1 MAAPPFCSFT
11 AFYERKVS
19 GAYTLIGAK
28 TGGDMSYLRTTMPKK
43 NGSANAVKTRARLVS
58 KRSTKRVSAKKTASR
73 KKPAGKA
80 QPPQKLFHAKEW
92 FGAFPELAGPT
103 VKVQRQMRDEW

>member
-1 MAAPPFCSFT
+1 
-11 AFYERKVS
+11 
-19 GAYTLIGAK
+19 
-28 TGGDMSYLRTTMPKK
+28 MPKK
-43 NGSANAVKTRARLVS
+43 KKPANAVKTRARLAG
-58 KRSTKRVSAKKTASR
+58 KRATKRVSAKKTGSR
-73 KKPAGKA
+73 KKAVDEA